1 MQTNEALQ
9 LAFDFVQYTNR
20 HIFLTGKAGTGKTTF
35 LHNLKVHSPKR
46 MIVVAPTGVAAL
58 NAGGVTIHSF
68 FQIGFGPQIN
78 NESTVKEQRF
88 NREKINIIRSLDLLV
103 IDEIS
108 MVRAD
113 LLDAVDRVLRRFRD
127 KQKPFGGV
135 QLLMIGDL
143 QQLSP
148 VIKEDEW
155 QLLNMYY
162 DTGYFFS
169 CKALRETSYIS
180 IELTHVFRQQDDYF
194 IEILNK
200 IRENRLDTNTLNILN
215 ERYLPD
221 FEPLTDDGYITLCTH
236 NAQAQRINES
246 KLEQLDTEKQ
256 CFTAEIKD
264 NFPEYAYPTE
274 FNLELK
280 EGAQVMFVKND
291 PSYEKLFFNGKIG
304 KITRINEKTI
314 YVQCPHESHEIAVI
328 PLEWENIKYTLN
340 ETTNEITEN
349 VEGVFKQYPLKLAWA
364 ITIHKSQGLTF
375 ERAIIDAE
383 ASFAHGQVYV
393 ALSRCKTLEGMV
405 LSSKISN
412 RSVIN
417 DGTVTDFIH
426 QIEQNQPDQAQLN
439 EAKLA
444 YQYELLKEL
453 FQFSRLRY
461 LLSSL
466 IKTAYENQ
474 SAVPQSLNDVF
485 QSILT
490 KTDMDI
496 IDVAN
501 KFHTQIT
508 QLLSTERNAEGN
520 QALQER
526 IKKGALYF
534 FKKIKE
540 NISENIEKAD
550 FDIDNQAVKKQ
561 LTDTVKKLSEE
572 INLKNVC
579 FQACT
584 EGFSIKSQL
593 EARAIATIEKTTPK
607 VSAKAVKIEQSDKIP
622 HPEVFNTLRAWRNA
636 KADELNIIAYQ
647 IFSQKTLFELAFYLP
662 TDERSLKTING
673 MGSARVRQY
682 GSEIIEIINDYCM
695 EYGIEKQ
702 DIPLHFE
709 KEKPAKEPKI
719 DTKEASL
726 NLFKQGMKIAEI
738 ATERNLTINTIENHL
753 AYFVE
758 NGELDISLFVT
769 DEKLKRATTF
779 IEKNNFEGF
788 SELREKLGEEFSY
801 SELKMIVKHSE
812 FLKSDH

>member
-35 LHNLKVHSPKR
+35 LHNLKASSPKR
-46 MIVVAPTGVAAL
+46 MIVVAPTGVAAI

-68 FQIGFGPQIN
+68 FQIGFGPQVN
-78 NESTVKEQRF
+78 NESALKEQRF

-113 LLDAVDRVLRRFRD
+113 LLDAIDRVLRRFKDRS
-127 KQKPFGGV
+127 KPFGGV

-148 VIKEDEW
+148 VIKDDEW
-155 QLLNMYY
+155 QLLSMYY

-169 CKALRETSYIS
+169 SKALRETSYIS

-194 IEILNK
+194 IRILNK
-200 IRENRLDTNTLNILN
+200 VRENCLDTDTLNKLN
-215 ERYLPD
+215 ERYLPN
-221 FEPLTDDGYITLCTH
+221 FEPTTDDGYITLCTH

-246 KLEQLDTEKQ
+246 KLELLNAEKE

-291 PSYEKLFFNGKIG
+291 PSQDKQFFNGKIG
-304 KITRINEKTI
+304 KITRINEKKI
-314 YVQCPHESHEIAVI
+314 YVQCPGEAHEIMVV
-328 PLEWENIKYTLN
+328 PLEWENVKYTLD
-340 ETTNEITEN
+340 ETTNEISEK

-417 DGTVTDFIH
+417 DGTVTGFIH
-426 QIEQNQPDQAQLN
+426 QIEQNQPDQTQLD
-439 EAKLA
+439 EAKLN
-444 YQYELLKEL
+444 YQHELLKEL
-453 FQFSRLRY
+453 FHFSRLRY

-474 SAVPQSLNDVF
+474 SAVPQSLNDIF
-485 QSILT
+485 QSVLSKMDT
-490 KTDMDI
+490 DI
-496 IDVAN
+496 IDISH
-501 KFHTQIT
+501 KFHTQIA
-508 QLLSTERNAEGN
+508 QLLSTERNAEEN
-520 QALQER
+520 EALQER
-526 IKKGALYF
+526 VKKGALYF
-534 FKKIKE
+534 LEKIKE
-540 NISENIEKAD
+540 NITTAIEKAD
-550 FDIDNQAVKKQ
+550 LDIDNQAVKKQ
-561 LTDTVKKLSEE
+561 LNDTVKKLSEE
-572 INLKNVC
+572 VKLKN
-579 FQACT
+579 ACL
-584 EGFSIKSQL
+584 EACNDGFSVKTQL
-593 EARAIATIEKTTPK
+593 EDRAIAAIEKTTPK
-607 VSAKAVKIEQSDKIP
+607 VSAKAVKPEQSDKIP
-622 HPEVFNTLRAWRNA
+622 HPELYNTLRAWRNA

-662 TDERSLKTING
+662 TDERSLKAING
-673 MGSARVRQY
+673 MGSARIRQF
-682 GSEIIEIINDYCM
+682 GIDIVEIIRDYCL
-695 EYGIEKQ
+695 ENHLDKQ
-702 DIPLHFE
+702 DIPLQFE

-719 DTKEASL
+719 DTKEASF
-726 NLFKQGMKIAEI
+726 NLFKQGKKIAEI
-738 ATERNLTINTIENHL
+738 ATERNLTVNTIENHL
-753 AYFVE
+753 AHYVE
-758 NGELDISLFVT
+758 KGELDISLFVT
-769 DEKLKRATTF
+769 DEKLKRAT
-779 IEKNNFEGF
+779 EYLAKNNFEGL

-801 SELKMIVKHSE
+801 SELKMILNHTVSQKN
-812 FLKSDH
+812 